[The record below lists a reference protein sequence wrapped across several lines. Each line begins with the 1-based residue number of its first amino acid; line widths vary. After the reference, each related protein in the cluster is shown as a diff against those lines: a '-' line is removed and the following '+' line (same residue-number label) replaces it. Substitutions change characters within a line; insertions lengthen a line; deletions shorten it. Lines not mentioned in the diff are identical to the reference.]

1 MNSAQQLG
9 LICRDEP
16 LKVVF
21 LTHEYPPYIFGG
33 IGGFVKNLATS
44 LSRLGVET
52 TVVCG
57 RPGTRFGKDFER
69 SVDEGVSVIRFPYPS
84 VPPHHVVFQIANF
97 KKIQRIIREEAPD
110 VIHGQSGSSFPMI
123 LGLKDFAPFIVT
135 FHDSPLME
143 KIWSARSILR
153 GGSFMDLRTYVI
165 GYPLE
170 SFTYGKEFRLSHL
183 SVAVSESLKF
193 DLLSEMGQEFSERTR
208 FIHNGVNLDKLN
220 GEYAQSVDEV
230 AEDENTILFA
240 GRLFW
245 RKGALNIIR
254 LAFLLQKKGLPFRIV
269 VHGTGPLFDK
279 MRSEIAFLGLRN
291 VTLRGFTPRAQL
303 VESMKRCKFIALP
316 SFYDA
321 CPMALL
327 EGMCLGK
334 IPLLLK
340 MPFAVEITENGKY
353 GIVGDDVESLA
364 DNLVRTRNS
373 RDMDGFSNDIR
384 SFSRRRY
391 DVKQTAEKYLQ
402 IYKEFCS

>member
-1 MNSAQQLG
+1 M
-9 LICRDEP
+9 
-16 LKVVF
+16 KVVF

-44 LSRLGVET
+44 LSKLGVEA
-52 TVVCG
+52 TVICG
-57 RPGTRFGKDFER
+57 YPGKGFEKKFER
-69 SVDEGVSVIRFPYPS
+69 SVDEGVNVIRLPYPS
-84 VPPHHVVFQIANF
+84 VPPHHVVFQLANL
-97 KKIQRIIREEAPD
+97 KKIQRLIVEEAPD
-110 VIHGQSGSSFPMI
+110 IIHGQSGSSFPAI
-123 LGLKDFAPFIVT
+123 LSLRNFAPFIVT

-143 KIWSARSILR
+143 KIWGSRAILN

-170 SFTYGKEFRLSHL
+170 SFTYGKEFRLSNL
-183 SVAVSESLKF
+183 SVAVSDSLRS
-193 DLLSEMGQEFSERTR
+193 DLLRENGKKYSSRTR
-208 FIHNGVNLDKLN
+208 FIYNGVNLERLDREFDQPTK
-220 GEYAQSVDEV
+220 EV
-230 AEDENTILFA
+230 PEDENTILFV

-254 LAFLLQKKGLPFRIV
+254 LAFLLQKQGSPFRIV
-269 VHGTGPLFDK
+269 VHGTGPLFNK
-279 MRSEIAFLGLRN
+279 MQSEIAFFGLQN
-291 VTLRGFTPRAQL
+291 IELRGFTPRAQL

-340 MPFAVEITENGKY
+340 MPFAVEISDNGKY
-353 GIVGDDVESLA
+353 GIVGDSVESLA
-364 DNLVRTRNS
+364 DALVRTRNS
-373 RDMDGFSNDIR
+373 RDLYNFSNEIK

-402 IYKEFCS
+402 VYKELF

>member
-1 MNSAQQLG
+1 
-9 LICRDEP
+9 
-16 LKVVF
+16 

-33 IGGFVKNLATS
+33 IGGFVKNLATN
-44 LSRLGVET
+44 LAQVGVET

-57 RPGTRFGKDFER
+57 RPGKHFRKDFEQ
-69 SVDEGVSVIRFPYPS
+69 SVEDGVTVIRFSYPS
-84 VPPHHVVFQIANF
+84 VPPHHVVFQLANL
-97 KKIQRIIREEAPD
+97 KKIQRVIKQEAPD
-110 VIHGQSGSSFPMI
+110 VIHGQSGSSFPAI

-143 KIWSARSILR
+143 KIWSSRSILR

-170 SFTYGKEFRLSHL
+170 SFTYGKEFRLSDL
-183 SVAVSESLKF
+183 SVAVSGSLKS
-193 DLLSEMGQEFSERTR
+193 DLLSEMGQEYSDRTR
-208 FIHNGVNLDKLN
+208 FIYNGVNLDRLD
-220 GEYAQSVDEV
+220 GEYGQSVDEV

-254 LAFLLQKKGLPFRIV
+254 LAFLLQKRGTPFRIV
-269 VHGTGPLFDK
+269 VHGSGPLFNK

-291 VTLRGFTPRAQL
+291 VTLEGFTPRAKL

-316 SFYDA
+316 SYYDA

-334 IPLLLK
+334 IPLLLR
-340 MPFAVEITENGKY
+340 MPFAVEISDNGKY
-353 GIVGDDVESLA
+353 GIVGDDMESLA

-373 RDMDGFSNDIR
+373 RDLDNFSSDIM
-384 SFSRRRY
+384 SFGRRRY
-391 DVKQTAEKYLQ
+391 DVKRTAKKYLQ